1 MRILIRTITRIR
13 RTIVTI
19 TRRIGIIITIIG
31 EETEE

>member
-1 MRILIRTITRIR
+1 MITIIR

-31 EETEE
+31 EETEEYA